1 MFNILVFGILS
12 GLVGIIALQAIEAAR
27 SGSDGLY
34 DHYHE

>member
-12 GLVGIIALQAIEAAR
+12 GLVGLIAFQAIEAAR
-27 SGSDGLY
+27 SGSEGLY